1 MEEVLFSR
9 CKYEFRSAIDA
20 LENAILK
27 IRHSTLCPVS
37 T

>member
-9 CKYEFRSAIDA
+9 GKYKFRSAIRT

-27 IRHSTLCPVS
+27 LRHRLLCPVS